1 MPRQEHHEAAEPV
14 TDLYLDP
21 HVGAGPP
28 VINEVIPNAQQKSN
42 GGVAMRPDVTK
53 AQIIAL
59 VGSVL
64 TLLVAFGVDLTQ
76 PQRDAILDLTGQIGM
91 ALILAD
97 AGLRAARNLSDRPTI
112 K

>member
-1 MPRQEHHEAAEPV
+1 MN
-14 TDLYLDP
+14 DLYLDP
-21 HVGAGPP
+21 VVGAGPP
-28 VINEVIPNAQQKSN
+28 AIPVIAPEAHKKSN

-59 VGSVL
+59 VGAVL
-64 TLLVAFGVDLTQ
+64 SLLVSFGVDLTQ
-76 PQRDAILDLTGQIGM
+76 PQRDAILDLAGQIGM

-97 AGLRAARNLSDRPTI
+97 AGLRAARNLSDRPSI